1 MSRIAPV
8 DPLQPERSEAALE
21 AAALALRGG
30 DLVVMPTE
38 TVYGIACRPDD
49 TRATARLF
57 DAKARPRGLNLAVLT
72 ASADEALALVE
83 RTPFAD
89 ALAAALW
96 PGPLTMVLPRGERA
110 AEWAL
115 GEDGGTIG
123 VRVPD
128 LPLAGALLARTG
140 PLAVTSANR
149 SGEPPA
155 ETAEGLLSAFGDEV
169 AVYLTIADDAGA
181 GSGEPST
188 VIDLTNPPRIR
199 LLRAGALTRE
209 RLAAVLEASEPDPEW
224 VDFPSWR

>member
-1 MSRIAPV
+1 VTEFAPV
-8 DPLQPERSEAALE
+8 DPLRPERSEPAL
-21 AAALALRGG
+21 AAAERALHGG
-30 DLVVMPTE
+30 GLVVLPTE

-49 TRATARLF
+49 PAATARLF
-57 DAKARPRGLNLAVLT
+57 DAKARPQGLNLAVLT

-83 RTPFAD
+83 RSPFAD

-110 AEWAL
+110 AAWAL
-115 GEDGGTIG
+115 GEDGGTVG
-123 VRVPD
+123 VRVPN
-128 LPLAGALLARTG
+128 LPFARALLARTG

-155 ETAEGLLSAFGDEV
+155 KTAEGLLAAFGDSV
-169 AVYLTIADDAGA
+169 AVFLTVADDAGA

-188 VIDLTNPPRIR
+188 VIDLTDPPRIR
-199 LLRAGALTRE
+199 LLRAGALTGE
-209 RLAAVLEASEPDPEW
+209 RLAAVLDASEPDPEW